1 MLATLVVTAGSA
13 AAGCARQERAGL
25 PVECRAGR
33 PALRAAL
40 ERAPAPV
47 RVEGVP
53 ISRCFVRAGD
63 ASDIAA
69 VGSDYLAVAS
79 DLALRVRRRPASADS
94 VRLGY
99 LVGAMRRGA
108 SRTQGIHDEMIRR
121 IEQELVLV
129 DTGSEAYR
137 RGERAGRATG

>member
-1 MLATLVVTAGSA
+1 MVALVALAGSA
-13 AAGCARQERAGL
+13 ATGCARQERTEL

-40 ERAPAPV
+40 ARAPAPV
-47 RVEGVP
+47 RVDGVP
-53 ISRCFVRAGD
+53 ISGCFVRSGD

-79 DLALRVRRRPASADS
+79 DLALRARRRPASADS
-94 VRLGY
+94 MRLGY

-137 RGERAGRATG
+137 RGESAGRATG

>member
-1 MLATLVVTAGSA
+1 MTALVVLAGSA
-13 AAGCARQERAGL
+13 AAGCARQERGEL

-33 PALRAAL
+33 AALRAAL
-40 ERAPAPV
+40 DRAPAPV
-47 RVEGVP
+47 RVDGVP
-53 ISRCFVRAGD
+53 ISACFVRSGD

-79 DLALRVRRRPASADS
+79 DLALRARRHPASEDA

-99 LVGAMRRGA
+99 LVGAMRRGSA
-108 SRTQGIHDEMIRR
+108 RTQGIHDEMIRR

-137 RGERAGRATG
+137 RGESAGRATG